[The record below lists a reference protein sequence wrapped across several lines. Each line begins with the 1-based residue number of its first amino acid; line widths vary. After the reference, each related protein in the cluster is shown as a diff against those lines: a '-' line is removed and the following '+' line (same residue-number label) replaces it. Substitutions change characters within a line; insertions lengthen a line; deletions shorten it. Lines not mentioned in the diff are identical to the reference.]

1 MFSLFSDFFACRD
14 NRLSRVDTRVKLV
27 VATTAILC
35 VILSTSPLL
44 PVAVFFLA
52 VATTLALRIPARLV
66 ALRLAAP
73 LGIVAVL
80 ALLQSFTSGT
90 TPLWSVPL
98 GSWQLTATREGVH
111 AAALTASR
119 VCGAVSVVLLLSL
132 VTPAHRIFRALRW
145 FRVPQ
150 GWVEIAMLMYR
161 YTFTLLDLTADL
173 TAAQQLR
180 MGYASAGRALTSMGA
195 VCGTVIIRS
204 VDQAV
209 RTHEAMVLRGY
220 RQEIPFGP
228 MPPLAARDCY
238 VMGLAVAALLLLFA
252 LIGRAA

>member
-14 NRLSRVDTRVKLV
+14 NRLSRVDPRTKLV
-27 VATTAILC
+27 VAATAILS
-35 VILSTSPLL
+35 VILSANAIL
-44 PVAVFFLA
+44 PVVVFVSL
-52 VATTLALRIPARLV
+52 VIVTLTLRIPARLV

-80 ALLQSFTSGT
+80 ALLQSFTSGA
-90 TPLWSVPL
+90 TPLWTIPL
-98 GSWQLTATREGVH
+98 GAWTLTATREGVH

-132 VTPAHRIFRALRW
+132 VTPAHRIFHALRW

-180 MGYASAGRALTSMGA
+180 MGYAGAGRALSSMGA

-204 VDQAV
+204 VDQAT

-228 MPPLAARDCY
+228 MPPLPARDC
-238 VMGLAVAALLLLFA
+238 VVAGAAVFALLLLYA
-252 LIGRAA
+252 VIGRAA

>member
-14 NRLSRVDTRVKLV
+14 NWLSRVDPRTKLV
-27 VATTAILC
+27 IATTAILC
-35 VILSTSPLL
+35 VILSTNPVL
-44 PVAVFFLA
+44 PAAVFVSCL
-52 VATTLALRIPARLV
+52 ATTLALRIPARLV
-66 ALRLAAP
+66 ALRLLAP
-73 LGIVAVL
+73 MGIVTVL
-80 ALLQSFTSGT
+80 VLLQSFMAGA
-90 TPLWSVPL
+90 TPLWTIPL
-98 GSWQLTATREGVH
+98 GAWKLTATREGVQT
-111 AAALTASR
+111 ALLTASR

-132 VTPAHRIFRALRW
+132 VTPAHRIFHALRW

-180 MGYASAGRALTSMGA
+180 MGYAGVKRSLASMGA

-209 RTHEAMVLRGY
+209 HTHEAMILRGY
-220 RQEIPFGP
+220 RQQIPFGP
-228 MPPLAARDCY
+228 MPVMCAKDWLA
-238 VMGLAVAALLLLFA
+238 MGLGAVALVLLYA
-252 LIGRAA
+252 TIGRKA

>member
-14 NRLSRVDTRVKLV
+14 NRLSRVDPRAKLV
-27 VATTAILC
+27 VAASAILC
-35 VILSTSPLL
+35 VILSTSAVL
-44 PVAVFFLA
+44 PVVVFLA
-52 VATTLALRIPARLV
+52 SVATTLSLRIPTKLV

-80 ALLQSFTSGT
+80 ALLQSFTNGS

-98 GSWQLTATREGVH
+98 GTWTLTATREGVH
-111 AAALTASR
+111 TAVLTASR

-132 VTPAHRIFRALRW
+132 VTPAHRIFHALRW

-180 MGYASAGRALTSMGA
+180 MGYAGAGRALSSMGA

-204 VDQAV
+204 VEQAT

-220 RQEIPFGP
+220 RQQIPFGP
-228 MPPLAARDCY
+228 MPPLTATTCR
-238 VMGLAVAALLLLFA
+238 GTAVAMAMLLALYA

>member
-1 MFSLFSDFFACRD
+1 
-14 NRLSRVDTRVKLV
+14 
-27 VATTAILC
+27 
-35 VILSTSPLL
+35 VI
-44 PVAVFFLA
+44 V
-52 VATTLALRIPARLV
+52 TLTLRIPARLV

-80 ALLQSFTSGT
+80 ALLQSFTSGA
-90 TPLWSVPL
+90 TPLWTIPL
-98 GSWQLTATREGVH
+98 GAWTLTATREGVH

-132 VTPAHRIFRALRW
+132 VTPAHRIFHALRW

-180 MGYASAGRALTSMGA
+180 MGYAGAGRALSSMGA

-204 VDQAV
+204 VDQAT

-228 MPPLAARDCY
+228 MPPLPARDC
-238 VMGLAVAALLLLFA
+238 VVAGAAVFALLLLYA
-252 LIGRAA
+252 VIGRAA

>member
-14 NRLSRVDTRVKLV
+14 NLLSRIDPRVKLV

-35 VILSTSPLL
+35 VILSTSAVL
-44 PVAVFFLA
+44 PIAVFVSSV
-52 VATTLALRIPARLV
+52 VATLALGIPARLV

-73 LGIVAVL
+73 LGIVTILV
-80 ALLQSFTSGT
+80 LLQSFTSGS
-90 TPLWSVPL
+90 TPLWTVSL
-98 GSWQLTATREGVH
+98 GVWNLTATREGVH

-132 VTPAHRIFRALRW
+132 VTPAHRIFHALRW

-180 MGYASAGRALTSMGA
+180 MGYAGASRALTSMGA
-195 VCGTVIIRS
+195 VCGTVIVRS

-220 RQEIPFGP
+220 RQQIPFGP
-228 MPPLAARDCY
+228 MPPLVARDCC
-238 VMGLAVAALLLLFA
+238 VAGLAVAALLLLYAF
-252 LIGRAA
+252 IGRTP

>member
-14 NRLSRVDTRVKLV
+14 NRFSRIDPRVKLV
-27 VATTAILC
+27 VATTAIIC
-35 VILSTSPLL
+35 VILSTSVAL
-44 PVAVFFLA
+44 PVAVFLLS
-52 VATTLALRIPARLV
+52 VVTTLALRIPVRLV

-80 ALLQSFTSGT
+80 ALLQSFTSGS

-98 GSWQLTATREGVH
+98 GAWTLTATREGVH

-132 VTPAHRIFRALRW
+132 VTPAHRIFHALRW
-145 FRVPQ
+145 FHVPQ

-180 MGYASAGRALTSMGA
+180 MGYAGAGRALSSMGA

-204 VDQAV
+204 VDQAI

-220 RQEIPFGP
+220 RQQIPFGP
-228 MPPLAARDCY
+228 MPPLVAQDCC
-238 VMGLAVAALLLLFA
+238 VTGLAVVALLLLYA
-252 LIGRAA
+252 AVGRAA

>member
-14 NRLSRVDTRVKLV
+14 NRLSRVDPRAKLV
-27 VATTAILC
+27 VAAAAILC
-35 VILSTSPLL
+35 VILSTSAVL
-44 PVAVFFLA
+44 PVVVFVSA
-52 VATTLALRIPARLV
+52 VATTLALKIPAKLV

-80 ALLQSFTSGT
+80 ALLQSFTSGS

-98 GSWQLTATREGVH
+98 GTWTITATREGVH

-132 VTPAHRIFRALRW
+132 VTPAHRIFHSLRW

-161 YTFTLLDLTADL
+161 YTFALLDLTADL

-180 MGYASAGRALTSMGA
+180 MGYAGAGRALSSMGA

-204 VDQAV
+204 VDQAT

-220 RQEIPFGP
+220 RQQIPFGP
-228 MPPLAARDCY
+228 MPPLTATTCY
-238 VMGLAVAALLLLFA
+238 ATALAMAVLLTLYA

>member
-14 NRLSRVDTRVKLV
+14 NLLSRVDPRTKLV

-35 VILSTSPLL
+35 VILSSSPAL
-44 PVAVFFLA
+44 PVVVFVSS
-52 VATTLALRIPARLV
+52 VATTLALGIPARLV

-73 LGIVAVL
+73 MGIVAILV
-80 ALLQSFTSGT
+80 LLQSFMAGA
-90 TPLWSVPL
+90 TPLCTIPL
-98 GSWQLTATREGVH
+98 GPWKLTATREGVQT
-111 AAALTASR
+111 ALLTASR

-132 VTPAHRIFRALRW
+132 VTPAHRIFHSLRW

-180 MGYASAGRALTSMGA
+180 MGYTGVKRSLTSMGT

-204 VDQAV
+204 VEQAIH
-209 RTHEAMVLRGY
+209 THEAMILRGY
-220 RQEIPFGP
+220 QQQIPFGP
-228 MPPLAARDCY
+228 MPAMRAKDWLLMALGA
-238 VMGLAVAALLLLFA
+238 AALVLLYA
-252 LIGRAA
+252 IIGRAG

>member
-14 NRLSRVDTRVKLV
+14 NWLSRVDSRTKLV
-27 VATTAILC
+27 IATTAILC
-35 VILSTSPLL
+35 VILSSSPAL
-44 PVAVFFLA
+44 PVVVFVSC

-73 LGIVAVL
+73 MGIVAVL
-80 ALLQSFTSGT
+80 VLLQSFMAGA
-90 TPLWSVPL
+90 TPLWTITL
-98 GSWQLTATREGVH
+98 GAWKLTATREGVQT
-111 AAALTASR
+111 ALLTASR

-132 VTPAHRIFRALRW
+132 VTPAHRIFHSLRW

-180 MGYASAGRALTSMGA
+180 MGYAGVKRSLTSMGT

-204 VDQAV
+204 VEQAV
-209 RTHEAMVLRGY
+209 HTHEAMILRGY
-220 RQEIPFGP
+220 QQQIPFGP
-228 MPPLAARDCY
+228 MPAMRAKDWL
-238 VMGLAVAALLLLFA
+238 VMGLGAAVLVLFYA
-252 LIGRAA
+252 TIGRTA

>member
-14 NRLSRVDTRVKLV
+14 NLLSRVDPRAKLL

-35 VILSTSPLL
+35 VILSTSPAL
-44 PVAVFFLA
+44 PVTVFFLS
-52 VATTLALRIPARLV
+52 VAATLALRIPTRLV

-80 ALLQSFTSGT
+80 ALLQSFTSGA

-98 GSWQLTATREGVH
+98 GAWKLTATREGVH

-132 VTPAHRIFRALRW
+132 VTPAHRIFHALRW

-180 MGYASAGRALTSMGA
+180 MGYAGAGRALTSMGA

-220 RQEIPFGP
+220 RREIPFGP
-228 MPPLAARDCY
+228 MPPLAARDCC
-238 VMGLAVAALLLLFA
+238 VTGLAVVALFLLYA
-252 LIGRAA
+252 IIGRTA